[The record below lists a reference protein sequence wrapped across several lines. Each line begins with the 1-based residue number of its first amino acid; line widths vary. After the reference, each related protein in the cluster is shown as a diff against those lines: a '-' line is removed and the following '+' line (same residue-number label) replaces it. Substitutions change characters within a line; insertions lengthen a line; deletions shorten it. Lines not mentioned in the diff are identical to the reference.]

1 MIISRAPVRIT
12 LGGGGTDLPSFY
24 EKEEG
29 FLLAGTINK
38 YVFISINKQFNKT
51 YKINY
56 SHQEEVEN
64 VEDIKHNL
72 FREALKLYNIEPGI
86 EIHSMADIPSG
97 KGLGSSGAF
106 LVALLNSLHF
116 YKYGHEAHP
125 RQLAEEASK
134 IEIEVLKE
142 HEGKQDKYI
151 CAFGGVKGLTFHK
164 NGDVSVAPLINE
176 DRILHE
182 LEDHLIMF
190 SLDRSR
196 KGKASDTLKNL
207 DDKLIERDVDYIE
220 NMKKIKEIGLE
231 SKKALEDY
239 DFDRFGLLMDHH
251 WAWKKLWHQDTTN
264 SKIDEMYEY
273 AKELGAFG
281 GKTIGA
287 PGGGFMIFYH
297 PSIDKGRWEFIRKMK
312 EKYNIK
318 QTEFR
323 FVDEGVTLVWG
334 ENEI

>member
-38 YVFISINKQFNKT
+38 YVFVSVNKQYNNT
-51 YKINY
+51 YKLNY
-56 SHQEEVEN
+56 SHMEECKTIDE
-64 VEDIKHNL
+64 IKHPL
-72 FREALKLYNIEPGI
+72 FREALRLYDIKPGI
-86 EIHSMADIPSG
+86 EIHSMADIPGG

-106 LVALLNSLHF
+106 LVALLSALH
-116 YKYGHEAHP
+116 YYRYGSISYP
-125 RQLAEEASK
+125 RTLAEDAC
-134 IEIEVLKE
+134 EIELEILKE

-164 NGDVSVAPLINE
+164 NGNVSVSPLVNE
-176 DRILHE
+176 DMILHE

-196 KGKASDTLKNL
+196 HGTASDTLKKLDNNL
-207 DDKLIERDVDYIE
+207 KQDNSDYIS
-220 NMKKIKEIGLE
+220 NMKDIKDIGIKAKYFLE
-231 SKKALEDY
+231 RHEFDGFGYTLDEHWNLKKE
-239 DFDRFGLLMDHH
+239 
-251 WAWKKLWHQDTTN
+251 WHKDTTTELID
-264 SKIDEMYEY
+264 KIYKD
-273 AKELGAFG
+273 AKNMGITG

-287 PGGGFMIFYH
+287 PGGGFMMFYCPDTTTTKWNFITH
-297 PSIDKGRWEFIRKMK
+297 MKNEYGLYEFP
-312 EKYNIK
+312 
-318 QTEFR
+318 FR
-323 FVDEGVTLVWG
+323 FVDEGVSLVWG

>member
-51 YKINY
+51 YKLNY
-56 SHQEEVEN
+56 STIEEVN
-64 VEDIKHNL
+64 NIEDIKHNL
-72 FREALKLYNIEPGI
+72 FREALKLYDIEPGI
-86 EIHSMADIPSG
+86 EIHSMADIPG
-97 KGLGSSGAF
+97 GRGLGSSGAF
-106 LVALLNSLHF
+106 LVALLSALHY
-116 YKYGHEAHP
+116 YKYRSVAHS
-125 RQLAEEASK
+125 RTLARDASK
-134 IEIEVLKE
+134 IEIEILKE

-151 CAFGGVKGLTFHK
+151 SAFGGVKGLTFHK
-164 NGDVSVAPLINE
+164 NGNVSVAPLINE
-176 DRILHE
+176 DMILHE

-196 KGKASDTLKNL
+196 VGKASDTLSKL
-207 DDKLIERDVDYIE
+207 DNRLKENDESYIS
-220 NMKKIKEIGLE
+220 NMNAIKTIGI
-231 SKKALEDY
+231 KARSFLEDH
-239 DFDRFGLLMDHH
+239 DFDGFGYTLNEHWLL
-251 WAWKKLWHQDTTN
+251 KKEWHQDTTN
-264 SKIDEMYEY
+264 SKIDDMYKF
-273 AKELGAFG
+273 AKELGALG

-297 PSIDKGRWEFIRKMK
+297 PNVDKYRWEFIRAME

-318 QTEFR
+318 YTPFK